1 MLRFGEVEI
10 DLARHQVQR
19 AGEPLRLTPIEY
31 KLLTHLA
38 SQPERVVTHAQLLQA
53 VWGPGHREDTHYV
66 RVHMANL
73 RKKIEQHPAMP
84 RHLLTETGIGYRF
97 VP

>member
-1 MLRFGEVEI
+1 VVV

-38 SQPERVVTHAQLLQA
+38 SQPERVITHAQLLQA

-84 RHLLTETGIGYRF
+84 KHLLTETGIGYRF